1 MKLSREKMTVE
12 REFNV
17 YLFTWCQDASY
28 LVDLCRQS
36 IVFDDLAGITACLHS
51 IAEDPEVEVSTP
63 QLTFLL
69 GLLCVFNLVR
79 EITSGS
85 SNLRV
90 PWMFACSSKCP
101 RIKILIKK
109 KSNVSALIHH
119 HVYYLCRKFNT
130 FGFISQVVR
139 VKNRFDP
146 SYDPDQSQG

>member
-90 PWMFACSSKCP
+90 P
-101 RIKILIKK
+101 
-109 KSNVSALIHH
+109 
-119 HVYYLCRKFNT
+119 
-130 FGFISQVVR
+130 
-139 VKNRFDP
+139 
-146 SYDPDQSQG
+146 